1 MARKRRLDLEL
12 LRIIAAFFVIFNHTG
27 YAGFMLFSNYGP
39 HSARFWLYLAVSVFC
54 KLSVPVFLMITGAL
68 MLQRETVSL
77 KALWR
82 DKVFHMFVVFA
93 FWSFFYYLVAVKRGG
108 QVFNI
113 KQFIVVLYSDTW
125 NYPFWFL
132 LLYMATMICLPLLQR
147 IAKSLT
153 NQEFVYLFAV
163 YAIFAMGIPFVQLF
177 LFRGNYEMATNY
189 KPGWL
194 MADGFIYP
202 LAGYFWE
209 HRAKESW
216 NKKRLLLL
224 LTAGL
229 SGVACTCLMV
239 WYRGRINTVY
249 DEWDH
254 KTFVFLIAAA
264 VFVAVQQLGCR
275 TDILAKCR
283 GPITSLG
290 SCTFGIYLLHSYLL
304 QEPHISGTV
313 QRFLLEHLPS
323 LPLVAVLLY
332 CAVIFLIGYAV
343 TWLLKKIP
351 LVKNLCA

>member
-1 MARKRRLDLEL
+1 MAKKRRLDLEL

-82 DKVFHMFVVFA
+82 NKVFHMFVVFV
-93 FWSFFYYLVAVKRGG
+93 FWSLFYYLVAVKRGG
-108 QVFNI
+108 LVFNI

-153 NQEFVYLFAV
+153 NREYLYLFAV
-163 YAIFAMGIPFVQLF
+163 YAVFAMGIPFVQLF
-177 LFRGNYEMATNY
+177 LFRGNYEMAMNY

-202 LAGYFWE
+202 LVGYFLE
-209 HRAKESW
+209 HRAKKFW
-216 NKKRLLLL
+216 NKKRLCLL

-229 SGVACTCLMV
+229 CGIACTGLMV

-254 KTFVFLIAAA
+254 KTFVFLIASA
-264 VFVAVQQLGCR
+264 VFVAVQQLGSR
-275 TDILAKCR
+275 TGILERFR

-290 SCTFGIYLLHSYLL
+290 GCTFGIYLLHSYLL
-304 QEPHISGTV
+304 QEVHISGTV
-313 QRFLLEHLPS
+313 QRFILEHLPS
-323 LPLVAVLLY
+323 MPLIAVLLY

-343 TWLLKKIP
+343 TWILKNVP
-351 LVKNLCA
+351 FVKNLLA